1 MRILR
6 KFILFGLA
14 LLWIGALV
22 MQLGPHD
29 AVDNVCHWLMSI
41 SCSAWVSEHH
51 ILRAIFW
58 PLWLACVIWIFGQ
71 LLRGGSLGITA
82 EKLRRRLPAGLKRR
96 SRTIHLN
103 LGQVKLKRL
112 RH

>member
-1 MRILR
+1 MRTLR
-6 KFILFGLA
+6 RLRLFGLA

-41 SCSAWVSEHH
+41 SCSAWVSDHH

-58 PLWLACVIWIFGQ
+58 PLWLACVIWIFWAAIERWISWNHRRKAPAPAPGRPDKGAARQ
-71 LLRGGSLGITA
+71 FIRIWR
-82 EKLRRRLPAGLKRR
+82 KL
-96 SRTIHLN
+96 S
-103 LGQVKLKRL
+103 
-112 RH
+112 